1 MDREGRGG
9 PDWSDGEN
17 EVDEGIRE
25 DPDVGVGKWRRE
37 DLLRLDGAGLA
48 EETRQRMVLVAEEG
62 DYSEAEEQRKLL

>member
-25 DPDVGVGKWRRE
+25 DPDVGFDSGGGKEELW
-37 DLLRLDGAGLA
+37 DRLP
-48 EETRQRMVLVAEEG
+48 RI
-62 DYSEAEEQRKLL
+62 

>member
-37 DLLRLDGAGLA
+37 
-48 EETRQRMVLVAEEG
+48 EEG
-62 DYSEAEEQRKLL
+62 WDNFP